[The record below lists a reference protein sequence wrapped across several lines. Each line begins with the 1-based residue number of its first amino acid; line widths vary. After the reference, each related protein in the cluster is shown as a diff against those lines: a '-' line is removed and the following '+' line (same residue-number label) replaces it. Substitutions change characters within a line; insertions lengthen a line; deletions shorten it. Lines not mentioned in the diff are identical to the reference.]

1 MHRPQKTEADQSG
14 EAELLKFARRI
25 LLTEARALEEVA
37 RCLSEPFVQLIRMA
51 SQCPGR
57 LIVSGMGKSGHI
69 ARKIA
74 ATLASTGTPAVFLH
88 PAEGFHGD
96 LGVITPQDLLIAIS
110 NSGETEELVNLVP
123 VARQLGVKV
132 VSITQ
137 SRDSTLAKLSDLT
150 IETGELV
157 EADEY
162 NLVPT
167 TSTTVA
173 LALGDALAIT
183 LMHLKG
189 FTPEDF
195 ATFHPR
201 GQLGKKLTLTVG
213 ALLGPNPENP
223 VVREDDDYLTA
234 LRTITRHKLGAVSV
248 VDQEGKLVGIITDG
262 DVRRLMERSKGS
274 VEELL
279 STPVSEIMTRTP
291 RYTRP
296 DVLAWEA
303 LKQMEHNKP
312 RPIFVLPV
320 VDREHRPVGMLHI
333 HHLIQAGFRTAKE

>member
-1 MHRPQKTEADQSG
+1 MSEPERESEG
-14 EAELLKFARRI
+14 ELLEFARRV
-25 LLTEARALEEVA
+25 LHTEARALEEVA
-37 RCLSEPFVQLIRMA
+37 NRLSHPFVELIRLA
-51 SQCPGR
+51 RDCRGR
-57 LIVSGMGKSGHI
+57 VIVSGMGKSGHI

-96 LGVITPQDLLIAIS
+96 LGVITAEDLLIAIS

-123 VARQLGVKV
+123 VAKQLGVKV
-132 VSITQ
+132 VAITQ
-137 SRDSTLAKLSDLT
+137 SKESTLAKLADLT
-150 IETGELV
+150 IETGKLT
-157 EADEY
+157 EADEF
-162 NLVPT
+162 NLVPS

-173 LALGDALAIT
+173 LALGDALALT

-213 ALLGPNPENP
+213 ALLGPEPENP
-223 VVREDDDYLTA
+223 VVQESDDYLTA
-234 LRTITRHKLGAVSV
+234 LRTITKHKLGAVSV
-248 VDQEGKLVGIITDG
+248 VDEQGKLVGIITDG

-279 STPVSEIMTRTP
+279 STPVCEIMTKTP
-291 RYTRP
+291 RFTRP
-296 DVLAWEA
+296 DVLAWQA
-303 LKQMEHNKP
+303 LKQMEQNKP

-320 VDREHRPVGMLHI
+320 IDREHRPVGMLHI
-333 HHLIQAGFRTAKE
+333 HHLIQAGFRTSKE